1 MAKSTHLTTRA
12 IRWTSPP
19 LQHHPP
25 RPHPHHH
32 RRASG
37 IVRPAGAWVIPDY
50 IGEGL
55 TILAGRRNSGK
66 SWLALDWAIAVA
78 RGGSAMGSVACEPG
92 DVLYIDLEN
101 GERRIRSR
109 LDTFFSRGKPPRL
122 PRLQWLNEAPLDENF
137 VGILEDWR
145 VAVSE
150 PRLVVIDALHP
161 LQPPAGAGHDGL
173 DSAALGALRRW
184 ASGHPVAVVC
194 LLRTRKAPA
203 MDALE
208 APADAL
214 FACADAVLLLGED
227 DGGPTLDVCGRD
239 VSERQMALSLDECR
253 WSLHGNA
260 AEIRIS
266 TERQNILDVL
276 RDHNQ
281 VMTPKRNRRGARCPS
296 RNVRQLLFH
305 MLRDGEVVTPWKTG
319 YLVAPE

>member
-1 MAKSTHLTTRA
+1 MDITPTLQQHPA
-12 IRWTSPP
+12 TSPP
-19 LQHHPP
+19 APPPP
-25 RPHPHHH
+25 RLL
-32 RRASG
+32 ASPAPP
-37 IVRPAGAWVIPDY
+37 VRWVIPDY
-50 IGEGL
+50 VGEGL
-55 TILAGRRNSGK
+55 TILAGRRSSGK

-122 PRLQWLNEAPLDENF
+122 PRLQWLNEAPPDENF

-145 VAVSE
+145 VAVPE

-161 LQPPAGAGHDGL
+161 LQPPPGAGHDGL
-173 DSAALGALRRW
+173 DSAALSALRRW
-184 ASGHPVAVVC
+184 ASGHPLAVVC
-194 LLRTRKAPA
+194 LLRTRKAPT
-203 MDALE
+203 MDPLE
-208 APADAL
+208 APANAL

-227 DGGPTLDVCGRD
+227 DGGSTLDVCGRD

-260 AEIRIS
+260 ADIRIS

-281 VMTPKRNRRGARCPS
+281 MMTPKEIAEVLDVPS

-319 YLVAPE
+319 YRIAPE